1 MKNPIWQR
9 LAHCTLLLA
18 VLLLFG
24 CSSFV
29 LTSTPPADVYENN
42 TKVGQTPYS
51 FSIVSGSRSLT
62 LRRFGYVEEQVDV
75 TALDQK
81 RQHFDLQWVGR
92 THVETQPPGAT
103 VYSKDGKNILGTTP
117 CGLTLSRTQ
126 WVTIKLDGFETVERE
141 LAPNKRYMV
150 ELKSSAGY
158 KSVFYRDILF
168 TSEQGSVQ
176 IYDRVAGERIGITPI
191 RLNLEAGSALEYRMA
206 GFKPKYDLISR
217 NAPLRIN
224 IELEPLTRVTFTG
237 PAGASIYRA
246 GGIEKIGDVPV
257 TLEVTGDTLY
267 EIKKEGYYERTVALA
282 PGSPSRM
289 NVELEKIPYK
299 TIVTEPTGAEVYRL
313 GGHEKLGLTPYT
325 TVIKEERV
333 FEIKKEG
340 YRTSLI
346 GMGPTSAENLNVSLL
361 QAADEG
367 PDAAAIGELDSLVI
381 ESF

>member
-9 LAHCTLLLA
+9 LAQSALLLT
-18 VLLLFG
+18 VLLSFG

-29 LTSTPPADVYENN
+29 LTSTPTAEVYENN

-51 FSIVSGSRSLT
+51 FSIVSGRRSLT
-62 LRRFGYVEEQVDV
+62 LKRFGYVEQPIEV
-75 TALDQK
+75 TALDPKQL
-81 RQHFDLQWVGR
+81 HFDLQWVGR

-103 VYSKDGKNILGTTP
+103 VYSKDSMKKLGTTP
-117 CGLTLSRTQ
+117 CGLTLSRGES
-126 WVTIKLDGFETVERE
+126 VVIKKEGYETVERE
-141 LAPNKRYMV
+141 LDPNMRYMV
-150 ELKSSAGY
+150 KLKSTAGY
-158 KSVFYRDILF
+158 KSVSYKDIQF
-168 TSEQGSVQ
+168 TSSQGSVH
-176 IYDRVAGERIGITPI
+176 IYDRIAGERIGITPV
-191 RLNLEAGSALEYRMA
+191 RLYLETGSALEYRLA
-206 GFKPKYDLISR
+206 GFKSRYDLVSR
-217 NAPLRIN
+217 NAPMRVN

-237 PAGASIYRA
+237 PPGASIYRA

-257 TLEVTGDTLY
+257 TLEVTGDTLC
-267 EIKKEGYYERTVALA
+267 EVKKDGFYDRTVALA

-289 NVELEKIPYK
+289 SVELEKIPYK

-313 GGHEKLGLTPYT
+313 GGIEKLGLTPYT
-325 TVIKEERV
+325 AVVKEERV

-346 GMGPTSAENLNVSLL
+346 GMGPTSAENFNVPLL
-361 QAADEG
+361 QTADPG